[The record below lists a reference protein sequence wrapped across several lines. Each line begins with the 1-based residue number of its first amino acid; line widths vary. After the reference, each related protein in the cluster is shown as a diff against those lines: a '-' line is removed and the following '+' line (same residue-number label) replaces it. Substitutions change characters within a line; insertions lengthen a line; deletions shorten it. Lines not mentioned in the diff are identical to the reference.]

1 MHPTLLPQQDIARV
15 QSPCSYFLPSCRNS
29 GALSSANTAA
39 IVFPPGQQLSRNI
52 YRKHLGINEHDSIS
66 VSKHCFLVAKEIQPE
81 RTTMGSS
88 IIVIIF
94 DSACFLL
101 SPLNEAP
108 EGC

>member
-1 MHPTLLPQQDIARV
+1 MFSLPAPIFSPAAEILEHCLRQIQQLLSFPQ
-15 QSPCSYFLPSCRNS
+15 
-29 GALSSANTAA
+29 
-39 IVFPPGQQLSRNI
+39 GQQLSRNI

-81 RTTMGSS
+81 CTTMSSS

-101 SPLNEAP
+101 SPLSEAP

>member
-1 MHPTLLPQQDIARV
+1 MFSLPAPIFSPAAEILEHCLRQIQQLL
-15 QSPCSYFLPSCRNS
+15 S
-29 GALSSANTAA
+29 
-39 IVFPPGQQLSRNI
+39 FPPGQQLSRNI

-101 SPLNEAP
+101 SPLSEAP